1 MSHAS
6 YLNHGTARDPAEGER
21 NRSAISGDAGHGR
34 NAVSA
39 SQIPWQ
45 IPWKGWKDIL
55 IRTYQQLGEDRVLAV
70 AAGVVF
76 YGLLALFPAITAIV
90 SSYAL
95 FARGSTIAEHMS
107 MLAGVLPEGGLGIV
121 RDQVD
126 RVLANGDVKLGL
138 AFLLSFVLAVGAPM
152 AA

>member
-6 YLNHGTARDPAEGER
+6 YLNHETARDPAEGEQ

-55 IRTYQQLGEDRVLAV
+55 LRTYQQIREDRLLRSPRASCST
-70 AAGVVF
+70 AM
-76 YGLLALFPAITAIV
+76 LALVPAITA
-90 SSYAL
+90 
-95 FARGSTIAEHMS
+95 
-107 MLAGVLPEGGLGIV
+107 P
-121 RDQVD
+121 
-126 RVLANGDVKLGL
+126 GL
-138 AFLLSFVLAVGAPM
+138 ALWPVREAKHRC
-152 AA
+152 